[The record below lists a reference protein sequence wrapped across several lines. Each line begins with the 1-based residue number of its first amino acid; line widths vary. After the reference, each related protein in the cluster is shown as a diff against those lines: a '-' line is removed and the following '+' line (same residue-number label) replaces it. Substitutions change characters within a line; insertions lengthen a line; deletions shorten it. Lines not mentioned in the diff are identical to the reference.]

1 MRQCRQS
8 PTANRRS
15 LVWFFIIAGFAF
27 VLRLIHLLQLRH
39 NDPLFFSP
47 QMDAQYHHEW
57 ALAIVAGKQFI
68 ADAFFRAPLYPYFLG
83 FIYKLTGAN
92 QMVARVVQ
100 ALIGSAGCGLVYLL
114 ARQLLGKHQFPGTK
128 PQSSPK
134 TANSRADVHSSF
146 FTIHSSDAVPR
157 IAGFVM
163 AAYPLAIWYDGELLL
178 EGIKGVDGEIGGDDR
193 QRGAKR
199 DLGFEKVT
207 DLAMT
212 VVIFDAGR
220 LE

>member
-114 ARQLLGKHQFPGTK
+114 ARQLLQPQASSHK
-128 PQSSPK
+128 PQACWTSAGGRCWSCGPARMTCVVCGPACTSYEKRKHRLSP
-134 TANSRADVHSSF
+134 R
-146 FTIHSSDAVPR
+146 
-157 IAGFVM
+157 
-163 AAYPLAIWYDGELLL
+163 WC
-178 EGIKGVDGEIGGDDR
+178 
-193 QRGAKR
+193 
-199 DLGFEKVT
+199 
-207 DLAMT
+207 
-212 VVIFDAGR
+212 
-220 LE
+220 